1 MLDRRHI
8 YNLICQLSLSLLIL
22 IQKNVN
28 SKFKW

>member
-1 MLDRRHI
+1 LDKDI
-8 YNLICQLSLSLLIL
+8 GCNELSLSLLIL